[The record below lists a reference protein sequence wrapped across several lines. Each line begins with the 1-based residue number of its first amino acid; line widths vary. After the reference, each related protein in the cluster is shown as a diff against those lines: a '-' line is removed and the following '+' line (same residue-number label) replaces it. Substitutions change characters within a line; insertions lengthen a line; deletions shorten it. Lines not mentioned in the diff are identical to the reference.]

1 MKTMTCS
8 QMGGSCDASMT
19 AATAE
24 EMATM
29 GMAHLHEAHPEHAAE
44 VAASTQEEK
53 DAWMADFQAK
63 WDAAPEDAADEAP
76 VADATEE
83 EPAA

>member
-8 QMGGSCDASMT
+8 QLGGSCDASMT
-19 AATAE
+19 AASAE
-24 EMATM
+24 EMVTL
-29 GMAHLHEAHPEHAAE
+29 GMDHLKQAHPERAAE
-44 VAASTQEEK
+44 IDASTQEEK
-53 DAWMADFQAK
+53 DAWMTDFQAK